1 MIDVAIVGL
10 GSWGL
15 SVLERAV
22 SVARSQP
29 RSAVRLHVIEP
40 GAPGGVQYSVD
51 QPDYLVLNNACGQ
64 LSLYAAADHTHPDA
78 LGLFDWA
85 VRTGYRWVG
94 EECRIDRAGRLIEP
108 TDYLPRRLMGEYL
121 AWFYDNVT
129 GNLPRNLELVRHHE
143 RALDIIPV
151 LGNRETV
158 LFETGRSIVVDHVIL
173 TSGHT
178 PNRQAEPGPGEV
190 RFLEPYPIRQFAER
204 PAPGAPIAVA
214 GMGLVAYDLIA
225 ALTTGRDG
233 VFRDLGDR
241 KKYLASGREPVIVL
255 YSRSGVPHCAKS
267 ASGID
272 PTGDY
277 RPVVCTP
284 EVFAAIRNGGHE
296 HTRRSVD
303 FRREVLPL
311 LFAEMQARYHVQAAQ
326 LRGGKPRGAQVRE
339 MLHQAW
345 LGDRFDMAVSGMERT
360 HGRFDPTEHLFA
372 GDGWT
377 YASSDDYER
386 HFYDMLERDLDESLA
401 EGGSPVKAA
410 QEVLRILR
418 DDIRTIIEYGGLSL
432 ESYIDL
438 QSHIRPKVNRLEAGP
453 PPARNQQLLALMD
466 AGIVRVPF
474 GPNPTVALDDAGLV
488 EFGSAGLDR
497 PYSGTTGSVIRGH
510 LDMPSLAGS
519 ASPLLSRLYRMG
531 RLTQLSYGD
540 TPVGSVAID
549 EQFHPY
555 DMEGRL
561 QRNLSLLG
569 VLTEGSRYFTHY
581 LPSPNS
587 RLRAVYD
594 ARDCVESCDRLSHD
608 GFHDWTNSASGSG
621 GLRAALCSRHA
632 TGRGGR
638 GLLRPAVADR
648 HLPRWGCAK

>member
-1 MIDVAIVGL
+1 MVEVAIVGL
-10 GSWGL
+10 GAWGL

-22 SVARSQP
+22 SVARRRP
-29 RSAVRLHVIEP
+29 RTTVRLHVIEP
-40 GAPGGVQYSVD
+40 GAPGGAQYSVD

-64 LSLYAAADHTHPDA
+64 LSLYAAADHTHADA
-78 LGLFDWA
+78 LGLYDWA

-94 EECRIDRAGRLIEP
+94 EECRIDPAGRPIEP

-121 AWFYDNVT
+121 AWFYDT
-129 GNLPRNLELVRHHE
+129 ATRDLPRNLELVRHYE
-143 RALDIIPV
+143 RALDVIPV

-158 LFETGRSIVVDHVIL
+158 LFETGRSIVVDHVIM

-190 RFLEPYPIRQFAER
+190 RFVQPYPISQFAAL
-204 PAPGAPIAVA
+204 PAPGEQIAVA

-233 VFRDLGDR
+233 AFRDLGDR

-284 EVFAAIRNGGHE
+284 EVFAAIRNGGGHE
-296 HTRRSVD
+296 FTRRSVD
-303 FRREVLPL
+303 FRRELLPL
-311 LFAEMQARYHVQAAQ
+311 LFAEMQARYHVQAAT
-326 LRGGKPRGAQVRE
+326 LREGAPCGAHVRDR
-339 MLHQAW
+339 LHQAW
-345 LGDRFDMAVSGMERT
+345 LTDRFDQVISSMEPA
-360 HGRFDPTEHLFA
+360 HGRFDPAEQLFA

-386 HFYDMLERDLDESLA
+386 HFYDMVERDLDDSLA

-418 DDIRTIIEYGGLSL
+418 DDMRAVIEYGGLSL
-432 ESYIDL
+432 ESYIDF

-453 PPARNQQLLALMD
+453 PPIRNQQLLALME
-466 AGIVRVPF
+466 AGIVRVPY
-474 GPNPTVALDDAGLV
+474 GPNPTVALDGNGQV
-488 EFGSAGLDR
+488 EFRSTGLDR

-519 ASPLLSRLYRMG
+519 ASPLLSRLYRLG

-540 TPVGSVAID
+540 TAVGSVAID

-581 LPSPNS
+581 LPSPKS
-587 RLRAVYD
+587 RMRAILD
-594 ARDCVESCDRLSHD
+594 AQDCME
-608 GFHDWTNSASGSG
+608 
-621 GLRAALCSRHA
+621 AL
-632 TGRGGR
+632 
-638 GLLRPAVADR
+638 VA
-648 HLPRWGCAK
+648 